1 MVITEHRWLTSFY
14 QELLT
19 PRKQPPS
26 LIWKDELKKPSMY
39 TTQILLNCSIN
50 LLRQYLLCLDHFF
63 IPNIPLSRI
72 FLHPDYSFIP
82 NILSSRTFFHPEHLF
97 IPNIPSS
104 RIFLHPE
111 HSFISPGHLCRTI
124 SLKSLHQTFA
134 MLNKSS
140 FIISLSLS
148 LLKTC
153 IDTTWLWAWRLEDY
167 SCVIWGKERGKKKR
181 NPLHSW
187 FQFISFW
194 HVWAVILCC
203 QRLEMECP
211 ESKLYYIIQWLDI
224 ILCWGYK
231 WNPWVSF
238 SFRFSYDS
246 ICDNESFLNGKKMEC
261 SKHES
266 S

>member
-1 MVITEHRWLTSFY
+1 
-14 QELLT
+14 
-19 PRKQPPS
+19 
-26 LIWKDELKKPSMY
+26 
-39 TTQILLNCSIN
+39 
-50 LLRQYLLCLDHFF
+50 
-63 IPNIPLSRI
+63 
-72 FLHPDYSFIP
+72 
-82 NILSSRTFFHPEHLF
+82 
-97 IPNIPSS
+97 
-104 RIFLHPE
+104 
-111 HSFISPGHLCRTI
+111 
-124 SLKSLHQTFA
+124 

-167 SCVIWGKERGKKKR
+167 SCVIWGKERGGKKKKW

-203 QRLEMECP
+203 QRLEMECT

-261 SKHES
+261 SEHEMS
-266 S
+266 SKDFLVFKNWFRQCYSVMWYSCFKFLLLFSCKSNFYTIFDFF